1 MFIRALTIL
10 LAKDKNGHSP
20 IYPGKTVEVGDEIG
34 CEFVALK
41 VAKEV
46 RATEAE
52 TGIPAAAAGKR
63 SGNASGA
70 ENAQNSPK
78 NAATVKGYLDG
89 NDLNGMSFA
98 DLKALAKDMGIDT
111 GKIRSKSGMIE
122 AITSVEVEAP
132 LNEDEDLPD
141 LTPQDVVEE

>member
-1 MFIRALTIL
+1 MFIQAKTVFRNRSDLVTPGTIL
-10 LAKDKNGHSP
+10 
-20 IYPGKTVEVGDEIG
+20 EVDETTGNTLIR
-34 CEFVALK
+34 LK
-41 VAKEV
+41 A
-46 RATEAE
+46 ATEVSNSVTEQA
-52 TGIPAAAAGKR
+52 IPAASAGKE
-63 SGNASGA
+63 SGNTSGA
-70 ENAQNSPK
+70 KNAQNSPE